1 MRADGARGPFVLVVN
16 ETFHPAWRATWSGG
30 DARPVPVGLARM
42 GFVIDGAGD
51 FSVQVRFAPQSAQH
65 VGFGVTAAASAALAG
80 LLVATAVGH
89 RRRAGTMAEVP

>member
-1 MRADGARGPFVLVVN
+1 MERRRRA
-16 ETFHPAWRATWSGG
+16 
-30 DARPVPVGLARM
+30 PVPVGLARM

-65 VGFGVTAAASAALAG
+65 VGFGVTAPASAALAG